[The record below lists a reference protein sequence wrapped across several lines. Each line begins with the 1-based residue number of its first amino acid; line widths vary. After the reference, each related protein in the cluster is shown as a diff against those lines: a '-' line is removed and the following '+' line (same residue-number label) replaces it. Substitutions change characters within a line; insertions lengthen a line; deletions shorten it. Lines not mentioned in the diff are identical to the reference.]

1 MQNEVP
7 VYLLTGFLGSG
18 KTTLLQRL
26 VAHWQKQGLKPGVI
40 INELG
45 DVNLD
50 GLLVEAEVPT
60 AELLGGCICCTVR
73 EDLAGELALLV
84 QRDRPD
90 VVLIE
95 ATGAANPIDLLD
107 SATETAMY
115 AGIDIKGLI
124 AVADAAHL
132 LEMHRNRGGRTYAL
146 MQDQIRSASIIVL
159 NKVDRVSEAEAAELE
174 QIIANWNAY
183 APIVRTVR
191 CETDLGVLLDTGF
204 APERTEDGP
213 LQRTPSGGLNMLGG
227 SSSHGHVTSYT
238 HRFSRPIDSEEFQA
252 MIGELPREI
261 YRAKGLL
268 TFSDTASR
276 FLFQYAF
283 RELDFIKVTPQ
294 GNLEDMAVFIGEHFS
309 ASELRRKLEN
319 LETKN
324 ERIQAKE

>member
-1 MQNEVP
+1 MDKDVP
-7 VYLLTGFLGSG
+7 VYLLSGFLGSG

-26 VAHWQKQGLKPGVI
+26 VAYWQSQGLKPGVI

-50 GLLVEAEVPT
+50 GMLVDSEIPT

-73 EDLAGELALLV
+73 EDLAGELAMLV
-84 QRDRPD
+84 ERDQPD

-124 AVADAAHL
+124 TVADAAHL
-132 LEMHRNRGGRTYAL
+132 LEMYRNRGGRTYAL
-146 MQDQIRSASIIVL
+146 MQDQIRCASVIVL
-159 NKVDRVSEAEAAELE
+159 NKMDRVSQQEAEELE
-174 QIIANWNAY
+174 QVITEWNAY
-183 APIVRTVR
+183 APVVRAIR
-191 CETDLGVLLDTGF
+191 CEVDFEALLNIGF
-204 APERTEDGP
+204 SAERVEDGP
-213 LQRTPSGGLNMLGG
+213 LKKTPSGRFGMLGSG
-227 SSSHGHVTSYT
+227 HEHVTSYT
-238 HRFSRPIDSEEFQA
+238 HHFKKPVDSERFESLIA
-252 MIGELPREI
+252 SLPREI

-294 GNLEDMAVFIGEHFS
+294 GTLADMAVFIGEHFS
-309 ASELRRKLEN
+309 AAELRKKLEA
-319 LETKN
+319 LEADDVN
-324 ERIQAKE
+324 G

>member
-1 MQNEVP
+1 MQNDIP

-26 VAHWQKQGLKPGVI
+26 VAHWQSQGLKPGVI

-50 GLLVEAEVPT
+50 GLLVESEVPT
-60 AELLGGCICCTVR
+60 SELLGGCICCTVR

-84 QRDRPD
+84 ERDRPD
-90 VVLIE
+90 VILIE

-107 SATETAMY
+107 SATETSMY
-115 AGIDIKGLI
+115 AGIAIQGLI

-132 LEMHRNRGGRTYAL
+132 LEMRRNLGGRTYAL
-146 MQDQIRSASIIVL
+146 MQDQIRCASAILL
-159 NKVDRVSEAEAAELE
+159 NKIDRVSEDEALELEAA
-174 QIIANWNAY
+174 ISGWNTY
-183 APIVRTVR
+183 APVMRTIR
-191 CETDLGVLLDTGF
+191 CETDLNLLLGTGF
-204 APERTEDGP
+204 AEERAEQGP
-213 LQRTPSGGLNMLGG
+213 LRRTPSGGLNMLG
-227 SSSHGHVTSYT
+227 SSHGHVTSYT
-238 HRFSRPIDSEEFQA
+238 YRFTGPVDSERFEA
-252 MIGELPREI
+252 LIGELPREI

-294 GNLEDMAVFIGEHFS
+294 GDLDDTAVFIGEHFS
-309 ASELRRKLEN
+309 AAELRLKLEA
-319 LETKN
+319 LEAAA
-324 ERIQAKE
+324 EPRE

>member
-1 MQNEVP
+1 MGKSIEVP
-7 VYLLTGFLGSG
+7 VYLLSGFLGSG

-26 VAHWQKQGLKPGVI
+26 VAYWQEQGLKPGVI

-50 GLLVEAEVPT
+50 GLLVEKEVPT

-73 EDLAGELALLV
+73 EDLAGEMAMLV
-84 QRDRPD
+84 ERDKPD
-90 VVLIE
+90 VMVIE

-115 AGIDIKGLI
+115 AGIEIKGLI
-124 AVADAAHL
+124 TVADAAHL
-132 LEMHRNRGGRTYAL
+132 LEMARNRGGRTYAL
-146 MQDQIRSASIIVL
+146 MQDQIRCASIILL
-159 NKVDRVSEAEAAELE
+159 NKIDRVSEAEAKELE
-174 QIIANWNAY
+174 ETIAGWNAY

-191 CETDLGVLLDTGF
+191 CETDLAALLSMGF
-204 APERTEDGP
+204 TLEQAEAGLPQKTK
-213 LQRTPSGGLNMLGG
+213 TGGLQMLGSG
-227 SSSHGHVTSYT
+227 HGHVTSYT
-238 HRFSRPIDSEEFQA
+238 HRFAGPVDSQRFQA
-252 MIGELPREI
+252 LIDELPREI

-294 GNLEDMAVFIGEHFS
+294 GQLDDMAVFIGEHFS
-309 ASELRRKLEN
+309 AAELRTKLEA
-319 LETKN
+319 LEAYR
-324 ERIQAKE
+324 EEAGE

>member
-1 MQNEVP
+1 MHNEVP
-7 VYLLTGFLGSG
+7 VYLLSGFLGSG

-26 VAHWQKQGLKPGVI
+26 VAHWQEQGLKPGVI

-73 EDLAGELALLV
+73 EDLAGELAMLV
-84 QRDRPD
+84 ERDRPD
-90 VVLIE
+90 VVVIE

-124 AVADAAHL
+124 TVADAAHL
-132 LEMHRNRGGRTYAL
+132 LELHRNRGGRTYAL
-146 MQDQIRSASIIVL
+146 MQDQIRCASVVVL
-159 NKVDRVSEAEAAELE
+159 NKIDRVSQEEAGELE
-174 QIIANWNAY
+174 RAIAEWNAY
-183 APIVRTVR
+183 APVVRTVR
-191 CETDLGVLLDTGF
+191 CEADFGMLLGTAF
-204 APERTEDGP
+204 TPESREAG
-213 LQRTPSGGLNMLGG
+213 TPRKTSAGRFSMLGG
-227 SSSHGHVTSYT
+227 SGHEHVTSYT
-238 HRFSRPIDSEEFQA
+238 HRFARPVDSERFEA
-252 MIGELPREI
+252 LIASLPREI

-294 GNLEDMAVFIGEHFS
+294 GQLDDMAVFIGEHFS
-309 ASELRRKLEN
+309 SADLREKLEE
-319 LETKN
+319 LETVG
-324 ERIQAKE
+324 E

>member
-1 MQNEVP
+1 MAQDVP

-26 VAHWQKQGLKPGVI
+26 VSYWQQQGLKPGVI

-60 AELLGGCICCTVR
+60 SELLGGCICCTVR
-73 EDLAGELALLV
+73 EDLAGELAGLV
-84 QRDRPD
+84 ERDRPD

-115 AGIDIKGLI
+115 AGIEIKGLI

-132 LEMHRNRGGRTYAL
+132 LEMHRSRGGRTYAL
-146 MQDQIRSASIIVL
+146 MQDQIRSASIVVL
-159 NKVDRVSEAEAAELE
+159 NKIDRVSEQEAEQLE
-174 QIIANWNAY
+174 QAIAGWNAY

-191 CETDLGVLLDTGF
+191 CDTDLGPLLETGF
-204 APERTEDGP
+204 TPERAADGP
-213 LQRTPSGGLNMLGG
+213 LRRTPGGGLNMLG
-227 SSSHGHVTSYT
+227 SSHGHVTSYT
-238 HRFSRPIDSEEFQA
+238 HRFARPVDSEKFEA

-294 GNLEDMAVFIGEHFS
+294 GQLNDMAVFIGEHFS
-309 ASELRRKLEN
+309 AAELRQKLER
-319 LETKN
+319 LEL
-324 ERIQAKE
+324 ESEQAEVSE

>member
-1 MQNEVP
+1 MSKTIEVP
-7 VYLLTGFLGSG
+7 VYLLSGFLGSG

-26 VAHWQKQGLKPGVI
+26 IAYWQEQGLKPGVI

-50 GLLVEAEVPT
+50 GMLVEKEVPS

-73 EDLAGELALLV
+73 EDLAGELAMLV
-84 QRDRPD
+84 ERDRPD

-124 AVADAAHL
+124 TVADAAHL
-132 LEMHRNRGGRTYAL
+132 LEMSRNRGGRTYAL
-146 MQDQIRSASIIVL
+146 MQDQIRCASVVLL
-159 NKVDRVSEAEAAELE
+159 NKVDRVSEGEAAELE
-174 QIIANWNAY
+174 QAIAGWNAY
-183 APIVRTVR
+183 APIIRTVR
-191 CETDLGVLLDTGF
+191 CETDLGALLDAGF
-204 APERTEDGP
+204 TSEQSAAGRPEK
-213 LQRTPSGGLNMLGG
+213 TPSGGFRMHG
-227 SSSHGHVTSYT
+227 SGHGHVTSYT
-238 HRFSRPIDSEEFQA
+238 HRFARPIDSVRFQA
-252 MIGELPREI
+252 LIDELPREI

-294 GNLEDMAVFIGEHFS
+294 GQLDDMAVFIGEHFS
-309 ASELRRKLEN
+309 ASELRAR
-319 LETKN
+319 LETLEASVQEVQEDK
-324 ERIQAKE
+324 

>member
-1 MQNEVP
+1 MNKDVP
-7 VYLLTGFLGSG
+7 VYLLSGFLGSG
-18 KTTLLQRL
+18 KTTLLQQL
-26 VAHWQKQGLKPGVI
+26 VAYWQSQGLKPGVI

-50 GLLVEAEVPT
+50 GMLVDAEVPT

-73 EDLAGELALLV
+73 EDLAGELAMLV
-84 QRDRPD
+84 ERDQPD

-124 AVADAAHL
+124 TVADAAHL
-132 LEMHRNRGGRTYAL
+132 LEMYRNRGGRTYAL
-146 MQDQIRSASIIVL
+146 MQDQLRCASVIVL
-159 NKVDRVSEAEAAELE
+159 NKMDRVSDQEAKELE
-174 QIIANWNAY
+174 QVITEWNAY
-183 APIVRTVR
+183 APVIRAIR
-191 CETDLGVLLDTGF
+191 CEVDFEALLHIGF
-204 APERTEDGP
+204 AAERIENGP
-213 LQRTPSGGLNMLGG
+213 LKKTPSGRFGMLGSG
-227 SSSHGHVTSYT
+227 HEHVTSYT
-238 HRFSRPIDSEEFQA
+238 HRFKNPVDSEQFEA
-252 MIGELPREI
+252 LISSLPREI

-294 GNLEDMAVFIGEHFS
+294 GKLDDMAVFIGEHFS
-309 ASELRRKLEN
+309 AAELREKLAA
-319 LETKN
+319 LEAA
-324 ERIQAKE
+324 EMQG